1 MKQKMKSIISTILV
15 FSTLILVMPINV
27 LAADGSTTVYVT
39 KTGEKYHTSGCQY
52 LRKSKISISLQDAVS
67 SGYEPCSRCNP
78 LSLTVKQN
86 TATEPVSLE
95 TDSAVQKQETGSQV
109 YTGAYA
115 AYPAE
120 YDRRVLEGLID
131 DDILEECYEIS
142 DYDYFTINDKTV
154 YNAFTSEQDQVDF
167 AYYILIRNYD
177 NMFYA
182 LQHPEIFYTEDFN
195 VDEYY
200 EEHPELAQTI
210 GYDVNAL
217 YQSYLS
223 AK

>member
-1 MKQKMKSIISTILV
+1 MSQKIKSIISTILV
-15 FSTLILVMPINV
+15 FSTLIFVVPVNV
-27 LAADGSTTVYVT
+27 WAADGSTAVYVT
-39 KTGEKYHTSGCQY
+39 KTGEKYHRSGCQY

-67 SGYEPCSRCNP
+67 SGYEPCSKCNP
-78 LSLTVKQN
+78 PSFTEKKN
-86 TATEPVSLE
+86 NESEPVILE
-95 TDSAVQKQETGSQV
+95 TDSAVKQEDTSTQV
-109 YTGAYA
+109 YTGTYA
-115 AYPAE
+115 VYPAE

-142 DYDYFTINDKTV
+142 DYEDFTINDRAAYDT
-154 YNAFTSEQDQVDF
+154 FTSEQDQVDF

-177 NMFYA
+177 NMCYA
-182 LQHPEIFYTEDFN
+182 IQHPEIFYTEDFN

-217 YQSYLS
+217 YQNYLTT
-223 AK
+223 K

>member
-15 FSTLILVMPINV
+15 FSTLLLVMPINV

-67 SGYEPCSRCNP
+67 SGYEPCSKCNP
-78 LSLTVKQN
+78 PSLTVKQN
-86 TATEPVSLE
+86 TATEPICLE
-95 TDSAVQKQETGSQV
+95 TDSEVQHHDTHTQV
-109 YTGAYA
+109 YTGSYA

-120 YDRRVLEGLID
+120 YDRRTLEGLID

-142 DYDYFTINDKTV
+142 DYDCYTINDKTICD
-154 YNAFTSEQDQVDF
+154 AFTSEQDQADF
-167 AYYILIRNYD
+167 GYYVLIRNYD

-182 LQHPEIFYTEDFN
+182 LHHPEIFYTEDFN
-195 VDEYY
+195 VDKYY

-217 YQSYLS
+217 YQNYLS
-223 AK
+223 TK